1 MADKNALPLPGDAE
15 KKKREISP
23 TRLAIWLIAGGFGA
37 YLLISGL
44 VGILAKG

>member
-1 MADKNALPLPGDAE
+1 MAEKNELPLPGDAE

>member
-1 MADKNALPLPGDAE
+1 MADKNELPLPGDAA